1 MGLDPI
7 TLAAYAAV
15 GASSAAVVS
24 SVQAGKSAREQA
36 RAEQRRA
43 DIQNVR
49 SIRQSIREARLAQA
63 SLVSQGAVS
72 GALMG
77 SGVAGGLSSVASQL
91 GGNLNYISQIAEENT
106 NIFNAQIAGARAASN
121 ATIFGQ
127 VGQLAGGIYKEK
139 TGKSPFSVFTS

>member
-7 TLAAYAAV
+7 TLLAYSAVAAS
-15 GASSAAVVS
+15 GAAVVS
-24 SVQAGKSAREQA
+24 SVQAGKSAREQM

-49 SIRQSIREARLAQA
+49 SIRQNIREARLAQA

-77 SGVAGGLSSVASQL
+77 TGVAGGLSSVASQL

-139 TGKSPFSVFTS
+139 TGKSPFSIFTS

>member
-1 MGLDPI
+1 MPQALPFI
-7 TLAAYAAV
+7 AAAAAV
-15 GASSAAVVS
+15 GTVVS
-24 SVQAGKSAREQA
+24 SVQAGKAAREQA

-49 SIRQSIREARLAQA
+49 SVRQSIREARLAQA
-63 SLVSQGAVS
+63 SLESQGAVS

>member
-1 MGLDPI
+1 MPQALPFLAIAAPI
-7 TLAAYAAV
+7 
-15 GASSAAVVS
+15 ASVIS
-24 SVQAGKSAREQA
+24 SVKAGKEAREQA

-49 SIRQSIREARLAQA
+49 SVRQSIREARLAQA

-77 SGVAGGLSSVASQL
+77 TGVAGGLSSVASQL